1 MAIHHQPGEHIGV
14 ESDAKIYYEDKES
27 STLNADEL
35 QEIIAIINREV
46 VPALGCTEPV
56 AVALATARSREALD
70 EFPDNIEVFVSG
82 NVYKN
87 GMGVGIPGTGMI
99 GLHIAA
105 ALGAVCGHSKDGLE
119 VLKYVNDENLETARR
134 MVNEK
139 QVDIK
144 IKEGTDNL
152 YIECICKSEN
162 HTCRT
167 IISHRHTNIIYVEKN
182 GNAVFRRVESPCEP
196 EKPVLKTNLSV
207 AKVYEFATLAPLD
220 EIEFILEGAKLN
232 EAISKQGMT
241 GEYGLKT
248 GSTILKNIRKKF
260 IADDLASH
268 AMSLAAAASD
278 ARMDGC
284 PLPVMSNSGSGN
296 QGITTILPVVAAAQK
311 TGAGDEKLIR
321 ALILSN
327 LMAIH
332 IKQFTGQLSALCGIL
347 TASIGA
353 ACGVC
358 YLLGGNLEQINGAI
372 KNMTASI
379 TGMIC
384 DGAKQA
390 CALKVSAGVSSAVY
404 CALLAIEGS
413 YATSTDGIV
422 AENVEQTLKNIGELA
437 TKGMLETDR
446 HIINTMIS
454 K

>member
-1 MAIHHQPGEHIGV
+1 M
-14 ESDAKIYYEDKES
+14 
-27 STLNADEL
+27 LNMDER
-35 QEIIAIINREV
+35 QRIIAIINREV

-56 AVALATARSREALD
+56 AVALATARSREAL
-70 EFPDNIEVFVSG
+70 EGLPDKIEIFVSG

-99 GLHIAA
+99 GLPIAA

-119 VLKYVNDENLETARR
+119 VLKYVNDENLEAAQK
-134 MVNEK
+134 MVNENRIE
-139 QVDIK
+139 IK

-152 YIECICKSEN
+152 YIESICKLKN

-182 GNAVFRRVESPCEP
+182 GKAIFRGSQSLSES
-196 EKPVLKTNLSV
+196 EKPELKLDLSV
-207 AKVYEFATLAPLD
+207 AKVFEFATLAPLD
-220 EIEFILEGAKLN
+220 EIAFILEGARLN
-232 EAISKQGMT
+232 EAISKQGLT
-241 GEYGLKT
+241 GKYGLKT
-248 GSTILKNIRKKF
+248 GSTIQKNIKRKF

-268 AMSLAAAASD
+268 AMSLTAAASD

-284 PLPVMSNSGSGN
+284 TLTVMSNSGSGN
-296 QGITTILPVVAAAQK
+296 QGITTILPVVAVAQK
-311 TGAGDEKLIR
+311 TGAGEEKLIR

-332 IKQFTGQLSALCGIL
+332 IKQYVGQLTALCGVM
-347 TASIGA
+347 TASTGA
-353 ACGVC
+353 ACGIC
-358 YLLGGNLEQINGAI
+358 YLLGGDLIQISATI
-372 KNMTASI
+372 KNMAASI

-384 DGAKQA
+384 DGAKQG

-413 YATSTDGIV
+413 CTTDTDGII
-422 AENVEQTLKNIGELA
+422 AEDVEQTVRNIGELA

-454 K
+454 KIK